1 MYVKVKVA
9 FFKIKHSSAAEAEKD
24 AEAEAIQLPEALEV
38 HELQD
43 GAGTPARAWPR
54 LVITVI

>member
-1 MYVKVKVA
+1 MYVKVKVS
-9 FFKIKHSSAAEAEKD
+9 FFKIKHSSAAEAEKA
-24 AEAEAIQLPEALEV
+24 AEAEAIQLPEALKV

-43 GAGTPARAWPR
+43 GAGTPAGAWPR